1 MLKTEI
7 TFDTNRKYSINN
19 NVLFDIVM
27 KLEEILRQLK
37 KETIEESKNKI
48 TDIIIMMSH
57 IIDENNRN
65 LSEINAEIRDLK
77 KIKISFNPLKIWMQ
91 SNSRMENIKALL

>member
-48 TDIIIMMSH
+48 TDIIIMLSH

-65 LSEINAEIRDLK
+65 LSEINAEIEDLK
-77 KIKISFNPLKIWMQ
+77 KKMQ
-91 SNSRMENIKALL
+91 PNSRMEYIKARL